1 MVVCPHC
8 KAPTGQ
14 VCHSGTVPLALSQ
27 AHPSRLEAAGL
38 PPDYSAV
45 MRYRSLHLTP
55 GDERPNPHPVTS
67 PGH

>member
-8 KAPTGQ
+8 KAATGQ
-14 VCHSGTVPLALSQ
+14 ACHSGTVPLALSQ

-45 MRYRSLHLTP
+45 VRYRSLHQTLR
-55 GDERPNPHPVTS
+55 DERHNPHPVAS
-67 PGH
+67 PGQ